1 MTRRYRNAP
10 VREAL
15 CEIYFTGSKW
25 DDTTQGMF
33 FERIK
38 EEYPT
43 KQPVTEV
50 GVEVK
55 VERSERGAIIR
66 ETQSRMRYLKPD
78 GSRLI
83 QLAPD
88 LLVVNQLRPYP
99 HFDEWRPIVNR
110 MAQIYSEVAAP
121 RMVRQIGVRY
131 INDIHIPSTGD
142 LKLEDYFTVY
152 PQIPPT
158 MGGRHGP
165 YMLRLEMPASN
176 KGHALFITFA
186 MNPAKGA
193 DMLSFTLDLYDIF
206 GQAFDY
212 SIQEIEK
219 RVKEAHDEI
228 EPVFEKFIMNKLREL
243 FGGRE

>member
-1 MTRRYRNAP
+1 MHLRYRNAP

-38 EEYPT
+38 DEYPK
-43 KQPVTEV
+43 KQPVTEL

-55 VERSERGAIIR
+55 VEKSERGAIIR
-66 ETQSRMRYLKPD
+66 ERQSRMHYIYPD
-78 GSRLI
+78 GSRLV

-99 HFDEWRPIVNR
+99 HFNVWRPTVGR

-121 RMVRQIGVRY
+121 KTVSQLGLRY
-131 INDIHIPSTGD
+131 INDIHIPRTPD

-152 PQIPPT
+152 PQIPLSL
-158 MGGRHGP
+158 GQRHGP
-165 YMLRLEMPASN
+165 YMLRMEMPTKN
-176 KGHALFITFA
+176 KGHILFITFA
-186 MNPAKGA
+186 TNPVPNTENF
-193 DMLSFTLDLYDIF
+193 SFILDLYDMF
-206 GQAFDY
+206 GQPFNF
-212 SIQEIEK
+212 SIPEIEK
-219 RVKEAHDEI
+219 RVIEAHNEI
-228 EPVFEKFIMNKLREL
+228 EPVFENIATDQLKAL
-243 FGGRE
+243 FGGQE